1 MEVSRAMEWRPLGAS
16 GLRATPLG
24 LGMAAL
30 GRPGYITLGHG
41 ADLGSDKAPAALTRH
56 AHRVLDAAAELG
68 IGYLDAARS
77 YGAAEEILAAWL
89 DGRAVR
95 PGELTVASKWGYT
108 YTAGWDIDAEVH
120 EVKDHSAAALSR
132 QHPESRAALG
142 AHLGLYQV
150 HSATLESGILDDA
163 AALDALARVRDEDGL
178 VIGLTTSGPRQ
189 AEVIDRAI
197 AIERGGAP
205 LFRTVQATWNVLEP
219 SAGPA
224 LARAHEAGMGV
235 IIKEGVANG
244 RLTDRNTAL
253 DSGVRERLLAGVPG
267 ATSLDQ
273 AALALVL
280 AQPFVDVVL
289 SGAATVDQLRSNAE
303 ATTLRAAAD
312 PAAGGGLAEQPSAY
326 WARRADLAWN

>member
-1 MEVSRAMEWRPLGAS
+1 MEVSRVMEWSPLGAS

-41 ADLGSDKAPAALTRH
+41 ADLGPERDRAALTRN
-56 AHRVLDAAAELG
+56 AHGVLDAAAALG
-68 IGYLDAARS
+68 IGHLDVARS

-89 DGRAVR
+89 DARAVR
-95 PGELTVASKWGYT
+95 PGDLTVASKWGYT
-108 YTAGWDIDAEVH
+108 YTAGWAVDADVH
-120 EVKDHSAAALSR
+120 EVKDHSADALTR
-132 QHPESRAALG
+132 QHAESRAVLG
-142 AHLGLYQV
+142 AHLALYQV

-163 AALDALARVRDEDGL
+163 AALDALARLRDEDGL

-189 AEVIDRAI
+189 ADVVDRAI

-205 LFRTVQATWNVLEP
+205 LFGTVQTTWNVLEP

-224 LARAHEAGMGV
+224 LARAREAGMGV

-244 RLTDRNTAL
+244 RLTDRNAAL
-253 DSGVRERLLAGVPG
+253 DPGVRERLMAGVPG

-280 AQPFVDVVL
+280 AQPYVDVVL
-289 SGAATVDQLRSNAE
+289 SGAATVDQLTSNAR
-303 ATTLRAAAD
+303 ATTLRATAD
-312 PAAGGGLAEQPSAY
+312 PAACDGLAEQPAAY
-326 WARRADLAWN
+326 WERRADLVWN

>member
-1 MEVSRAMEWRPLGAS
+1 MQGSRAFEWQPLGAS

-41 ADLGSDKAPAALTRH
+41 ADLGPERNRAALTRH
-56 AHRVLDAAAELG
+56 AHGVLDVAAELG

-89 DGRAVR
+89 DARGVA
-95 PGELTVASKWGYT
+95 PGERTVGSKWGYT
-108 YTAGWDIDAEVH
+108 YTAGWAVDAEVH
-120 EVKDHSAAALSR
+120 EVKDHSAAALIR

-142 AHLGLYQV
+142 AHLALYQV
-150 HSATLESGILDDA
+150 HSATLESGILDDP
-163 AALDALARVRDEDGL
+163 AALDVLTRLRDEDGL

-197 AIERGGAP
+197 AIERDGAP
-205 LFRTVQATWNVLEP
+205 LFRTVQATWNALEP

-224 LARAHEAGMGV
+224 LARAHEARMGV

-244 RLTDRNTAL
+244 RLTDRNTGL
-253 DSGVRERLLAGVPG
+253 DRQVRDTLMSGVPG

-273 AALALVL
+273 AALAIAL

-289 SGAATVDQLRSNAE
+289 SGAATVDQLSSNAG

-312 PAAGGGLAEQPSAY
+312 PAAGGRLAEQPAAY